1 MGLLPL
7 MLTLV
12 ISCGK
17 KTEEGKLKS
26 YSENYRPSV
35 EEVYFNA
42 LKKLRKSVYEND
54 YELLKKVIEENPKI
68 DLDQIGDD
76 GETLLT
82 VAIQKNHTQIR
93 DYLLERGVSLEKAN
107 INKETPLIV
116 AATYNRMESAML
128 LIRNN
133 VEINRKNNHGNT
145 ALHIALE
152 NKNEDLALLL
162 IREGANVEIT
172 DDEDQNAYKLAQK
185 HENQRVL
192 ELLKIILHDLYG
204 APEITDFK
212 KVLIEGSDEDL
223 KLVLEKYPKLA
234 IDYESL
240 NPLVLVQEQ
249 KNEISSWE
257 MIKTLLTKNAN
268 INGPKNADIT
278 PLIKSIQLQHTSVAS
293 YLIDQKADVNL
304 LDSDGKNALIH
315 AIELNNNEI
324 VKQLMQY
331 GAKRNYYITLKNGE
345 SFTFDA
351 CSLAKKLMQDQMR
364 YSLRCTFR
372 DWFF

>member
-1 MGLLPL
+1 MGMLPL
-7 MLTLV
+7 LLTLV

-17 KTEEGKLKS
+17 KTEDGKLKS
-26 YSENYRPSV
+26 YSESYRPSA

-42 LKKLRKSVYEND
+42 LKELRKSVYEND
-54 YELLKKVIEENPKI
+54 YVLLKKVLMANPKL
-68 DLDQIGDD
+68 DLDQIGND

-82 VAIQKNHTQIR
+82 AAIQKNHTQIR
-93 DYLLERGVSLEKAN
+93 DFLIERGASLDKAN

-128 LIRNN
+128 LLRSN
-133 VEINRKNNHGNT
+133 VEINRKNSHGNT

-162 IREGANVEIT
+162 IREGANIEIT
-172 DDEDQNAYKLAQK
+172 DEDDQNAYKLAQK

-204 APEITDFK
+204 IPENMDFK
-212 KVLIEGSDEDL
+212 KVLLEGSDEDL
-223 KLVLEKYPKLA
+223 RLVLEKYPKLA
-234 IDYESL
+234 IEYESI
-240 NPLVLVQEQ
+240 NPLVIAQEQ
-249 KNEISSWE
+249 KNELSSWE
-257 MIKTLLTKNAN
+257 MIKTLLANKAN
-268 INGPKNADIT
+268 INGPKNAEIT
-278 PLIKSIQLQHTSVAS
+278 PLIKAILLQHTSVAS

-304 LDSDGKNALIH
+304 LDNDGKSALIY

-324 VKQLMQY
+324 VKQLMQH
-331 GAKRNYYITLKNGE
+331 GARRNYSITLKSGKTL
-345 SFTFDA
+345 TFNA
-351 CSLAKKLMQDQMR
+351 CSMARKLMQDQMR